1 MNYNA
6 QMEELQATKRKVE
19 KEIKDVQS
27 TKQDLLIWQQEVE
40 ETLKQRIN
48 SFIIGKEEL
57 TTQIQELVT
66 STSPLFSLKKEF
78 NF

>member
-1 MNYNA
+1 
-6 QMEELQATKRKVE
+6 MEELQATKRKVE

-27 TKQDLLIWQQEVE
+27 TKQDLLIWQQEAE
-40 ETLKQRIN
+40 ETLKQRID

-66 STSPLFSLKKEF
+66 STSPLFSLKKEI
-78 NF
+78 

>member
-1 MNYNA
+1 
-6 QMEELQATKRKVE
+6 MEELQATKRKVE

>member
-1 MNYNA
+1 
-6 QMEELQATKRKVE
+6 MEELQATKRKVE

-27 TKQDLLIWQQEVE
+27 TKQDLLIWQQEAE
-40 ETLKQRIN
+40 ETLKQRID

>member
-27 TKQDLLIWQQEVE
+27 TKQDLLIWQQEAE
-40 ETLKQRIN
+40 ETLKQRID

-66 STSPLFSLKKEF
+66 STSPLFSLKKEI
-78 NF
+78 